1 MSILFFGGRKE
12 KIRGPK
18 LGDSMPESGRRR

>member
-1 MSILFFGGRKE
+1 MSILFGGRKE